1 MTEIPA
7 SEAER
12 LAILNEP
19 DALEDLITPEHLLH
33 MSDDELMGE
42 AARFGRTLAKLD
54 ERQQRRNLHNLQFHD
69 DGAHWADCFWNER
82 KFGRQSDDEQFG
94 CAVPTEYN
102 PVNRQQ
108 HANSY
113 EYELYGKFQFP
124 RRAGMGG

>member
-54 ERQQRRNLHNLQFHD
+54 ERQLMGVAGILF
-69 DGAHWADCFWNER
+69 ASMLVVMAVLFA
-82 KFGRQSDDEQFG
+82 RQGLKAIRGETPAPIGYRD
-94 CAVPTEYN
+94 
-102 PVNRQQ
+102 
-108 HANSY
+108 
-113 EYELYGKFQFP
+113 YG
-124 RRAGMGG
+124 